1 MTSCSFRRV
10 RGEARTCAGM
20 RGLVLGLAA
29 LIALGATALTGSTAK
44 ASDKMTLKPL
54 TVCDRAC
61 LYGYLDKYLAALLAK
76 DPSRLPLAQS
86 VRFSENSVEMHLGDG
101 LWNTITGIGKY
112 DLRLADTRTGNVGWY
127 GVVEEHG
134 NQAAIALRIKV
145 QDGLITEVESVLSR
159 RQGDGP
165 FPNPQPQLLTPMPV
179 MNQIEPEKTRRP
191 RARLISIADSYFDTL
206 QLNDGTIF
214 APFDKDCNRRENGFQ
229 TTNNTGPGTVGD
241 VMSLGCEAQFKTG
254 NFHFDD
260 RLRARRYPV
269 VDEERGLVMAGAFI
283 DHSARLNQ
291 VVLTD
296 GRVVKEVS
304 QTPDS
309 LCMLE
314 LFKIVDGKIRQV
326 EAVFTMVPY
335 NMPSP
340 WFHPHGN
347 HQ

>member
-1 MTSCSFRRV
+1 MFRP
-10 RGEARTCAGM
+10 
-20 RGLVLGLAA
+20 A
-29 LIALGATALTGSTAK
+29 LALGAALTIAATLFAPVAMAK
-44 ASDKMTLKPL
+44 DKTEAVKPL
-54 TVCDRAC
+54 TRCDRAC
-61 LYGYLDKYLAALLAK
+61 LYGFLDQYLDALKKK
-76 DPSRLPLAQS
+76 DPSHLPLAES
-86 VRFSENSVEMHLGDG
+86 VRFSENSVAMHLGDG
-101 LWNTITGIGKY
+101 LWGTITGIGKY

-134 NQAAIALRIKV
+134 NLAAIALRIKV